1 MNSVITKSFEIG
13 KSDKLEIPRT
23 KAGQKLIVKK
33 IHINRI
39 DDTGVIVAP
48 DNLEITLK
56 INSWPVLDKYSGTLL
71 SNNPNTVVLNHEFD
85 ADDDIKLD
93 VNEIVASVGTS
104 DKVLLTMIIEYIK

>member
-93 VNEIVASVGTS
+93 VNEIVPSGGTS
-104 DKVLLTMIIEYIK
+104 DKMLLTVIIEYKK